1 MKLALYTC
9 CILCVLVVS
18 YSCKYKN
25 FAASSPYGDS
35 ALFDSTQNNSNFIYY
50 RNKPDTTY
58 AGNHGPHGEF
68 KLKFNKIAYTV
79 LTDSGR
85 IPKNAKFPNG
95 SLIVKEVVGNGIKAL
110 MYKKNNAW
118 LWGEYESSGKTIFS
132 VGSNNTQVICINCHS
147 QSANRDLVNS
157 FYFY

>member
-1 MKLALYTC
+1 MKSIFNIC
-9 CILCVLVVS
+9 FVIGILFFS

-25 FAASSPYGDS
+25 FAALSPFGDK
-35 ALFDSTQNNSNFIYY
+35 ALFDSTQNNANFKYY
-50 RNKPDTTY
+50 KNKPDTTY
-58 AGNHGPHGEF
+58 SGNHGPHGEF
-68 KLKFNKIAYTV
+68 KLKFNKIAYAA

-85 IPKNAKFPNG
+85 IPKNIKFPNG
-95 SLIVKEVVGNGIKAL
+95 SLIVKEIAGNGIKAI
-110 MYKKNNAW
+110 MYKKDNAW

-132 VGSNNTQVICINCHS
+132 VGSNNAQIICINCHS